1 MYVGFKSVPIP
12 KLSESVALMTSFY
25 YFLFFYHSLNP
36 HSDVIAGSVN
46 LPPNMSE
53 L

>member
-12 KLSESVALMTSFY
+12 KLSESVALLTSNY
-25 YFLFFYHSLNP
+25 NFLFFQASLNP
-36 HSDVIAGSVN
+36 NSDVIAGSVT
-46 LPPNMSE
+46 LPPNMTE